1 MSHKEPR
8 GDLKL
13 WKESVMELKQALEE
27 RKSCRAFSSSPVA
40 KELVAEL
47 LRRAGRAP
55 SALNL
60 QPWEVTV
67 VMGEEV
73 KRLGRRLLAVH
84 MERRAGCS
92 PGARR
97 PIPDIHQ
104 KRRRATFLPLMELLE
119 KIGTDLERFVGEGS
133 CRFYDAP
140 VALILCLDRAYSMER
155 YLCLGV
161 FVGYLLLGAQD
172 LGLATCPV
180 GLVAAYGEEIK
191 DQLNIPEDKEVVL
204 GIALGYPALDSPLC
218 AFSTPREPLESFVRW
233 YG

>member
-1 MSHKEPR
+1 
-8 GDLKL
+8 
-13 WKESVMELKQALEE
+13 VVVELKQALEG
-27 RKSCRAFSSSPVA
+27 RKSCRAFSSSPVER
-40 KELVAEL
+40 ELVAEL

-73 KRLGRRLLAVH
+73 KRLARRISAAH

-97 PIPDIHQ
+97 PIPEAHQ
-104 KRRRATFLPLMELLE
+104 KRRRETFLPLAATLE
-119 KIGTDLERFVGEGS
+119 KMGLDMERFVGEGS

-140 VALILCLDRAYSMER
+140 VALVLYMDSSYSMER

-161 FVGYLLLGAQD
+161 FVGYLLLAAQD
-172 LGLATCPV
+172 LGLSTCPV
-180 GLVAAYGEEIK
+180 GLVASYGEEIK
-191 DQLNIPEDKEVVL
+191 DQLNIPEEKEVVL
-204 GIALGYPALDSPLC
+204 GIALGYPEQGSPLSS
-218 AFSTPREPLESFVRW
+218 FSTPREPLESFVRW

>member
-1 MSHKEPR
+1 
-8 GDLKL
+8 
-13 WKESVMELKQALEE
+13 MELNQAMEG
-27 RKSCRAFSSSPVA
+27 RRSCRAFSPRPV
-40 KELVAEL
+40 ERDLVAEVL
-47 LRRAGRAP
+47 KRAGRAP

-73 KRLGRRLLAVH
+73 KRLARRLLKAH
-84 MERRAGCS
+84 LERRAACS

-97 PIPDIHQ
+97 PIPEAHQ
-104 KRRRATFLPLMELLE
+104 KRRRDTFLPLAQILE
-119 KIGTDLERFVGEGS
+119 NMGMDLERFVGEGS

-140 VALILCLDRAYSMER
+140 VALILCIDSAYSMER

-161 FVGYLLLGAQD
+161 FVGYLLLAAQD
-172 LGLATCPV
+172 LGLGTCPV

-191 DQLNIPEDKEVVL
+191 DQLNIPEEKEVVL
-204 GIALGYPALDSPLC
+204 GVALGYPEPGSPLC
-218 AFSTPREPLESFVRW
+218 SFPTPREPMESFVRW

>member
-1 MSHKEPR
+1 
-8 GDLKL
+8 
-13 WKESVMELKQALEE
+13 MELKQALEG
-27 RKSCRAFSSSPVA
+27 RKSCRAFSSSPVER
-40 KELVAEL
+40 ELVAEL

-73 KRLGRRLLAVH
+73 KRLARRISAAH

-97 PIPDIHQ
+97 PIPEAHQ
-104 KRRRATFLPLMELLE
+104 KRRRETFLPLAATLE
-119 KIGTDLERFVGEGS
+119 KMGLDMERFIGEGS

-140 VALILCLDRAYSMER
+140 VALVLYMDSSYSMER

-161 FVGYLLLGAQD
+161 FVGYLLLAAQD
-172 LGLATCPV
+172 LGLSTCPV
-180 GLVAAYGEEIK
+180 GLVASYGEEIK
-191 DQLNIPEDKEVVL
+191 DQLNIPEEKEVVL
-204 GIALGYPALDSPLC
+204 GIALGYPEQGSPLSS
-218 AFSTPREPLESFVRW
+218 FSTPREPLESFVRW